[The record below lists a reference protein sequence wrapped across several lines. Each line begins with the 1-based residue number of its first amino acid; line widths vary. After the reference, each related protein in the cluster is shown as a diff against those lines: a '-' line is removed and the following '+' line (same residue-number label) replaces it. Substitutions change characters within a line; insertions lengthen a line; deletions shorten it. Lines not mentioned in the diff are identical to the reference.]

1 MKNIV
6 ILIKDDEGISLSNP
20 MLNDLKDT
28 FNILFANFRLGN
40 SNLTDQLFENCA
52 GYILE
57 EYMKLNLQNISSPE
71 LRKHFKFSE
80 NKWYDFKY
88 DNTQIKLL
96 TFKENSTYSTTTLS
110 STQYE
115 NRKDMLFISMF
126 YNISN
131 NALTIT
137 EILVTDGKDIK
148 VSNDKVL
155 YSSIIIPPVIP
166 EEPEEN
172 NENLTALRLVFT
184 SNIQGNVQILESS
197 DEITE

>member
-6 ILIKDDEGISLSNP
+6 ILIKDDEEGISLSNP
-20 MLNDLKDT
+20 MLNELKDI
-28 FNILFANFRLGN
+28 FNTLLTNFQLGN
-40 SNLTDQLFENCA
+40 SNITDQLFENCA

-71 LRKHFKFSE
+71 LKKHFKFSE

-88 DNTQIKLL
+88 DNTQVKLL
-96 TFKENSTYSTTTLS
+96 TFKEDSAYSTTTLS

-115 NRKDMLFISMF
+115 NRKDMLFISMV
-126 YNISN
+126 YTISN

-155 YSSIIIPPVIP
+155 YSSVIIPPVIP
-166 EEPEEN
+166 EEPDEKT
-172 NENLTALRLVFT
+172 ENLTALRLVFT
-184 SNIQGNVQILESS
+184 SNIQGNVQIL
-197 DEITE
+197 DM

>member
-6 ILIKDDEGISLSNP
+6 ILIKDDEEGISLSNP
-20 MLNDLKDT
+20 MLNELKDT
-28 FNILFANFRLGN
+28 FNTLLTNFQLGN
-40 SNLTDQLFENCA
+40 SNITDQLFENCA

-71 LRKHFKFSE
+71 LKKHFKFSE

-88 DNTQIKLL
+88 DNTQVKLL
-96 TFKENSTYSTTTLS
+96 TFKEDSTYSTTTLS

-115 NRKDMLFISMF
+115 NRKDMLFISMV
-126 YNISN
+126 YTISN

-155 YSSIIIPPVIP
+155 YSSVIIPPVIP
-166 EEPEEN
+166 EEPDEKTK
-172 NENLTALRLVFT
+172 NLTALRLVFT
-184 SNIQGNVQILESS
+184 SNIQGNVQIL
-197 DEITE
+197 DI

>member
-6 ILIKDDEGISLSNP
+6 ILIKDDEEGISLSNP
-20 MLNDLKDT
+20 MLNELKDT
-28 FNILFANFRLGN
+28 FNTLLTNFQLGN
-40 SNLTDQLFENCA
+40 SNITDQLFENCA

-71 LRKHFKFSE
+71 LKKHFKFSE

-88 DNTQIKLL
+88 DNTQVKLL
-96 TFKENSTYSTTTLS
+96 TFKEDSVYSTTTLS

-115 NRKDMLFISMF
+115 NRKDMLFISMV
-126 YNISN
+126 YTISN

-155 YSSIIIPPVIP
+155 YSSVIIPPVIP
-166 EEPEEN
+166 EEPDEKT
-172 NENLTALRLVFT
+172 ENLTALRLVFT
-184 SNIQGNVQILESS
+184 SNIQGNVQIL
-197 DEITE
+197 DM

>member
-6 ILIKDDEGISLSNP
+6 ILIKDDEEGISLSNP
-20 MLNDLKDT
+20 MLNELKDT
-28 FNILFANFRLGN
+28 FNTLLTNFQLGN
-40 SNLTDQLFENCA
+40 SNITDQLFENCA

-71 LRKHFKFSE
+71 LKKHFKFSE

-88 DNTQIKLL
+88 DNTQVKLL
-96 TFKENSTYSTTTLS
+96 TFKEDSAYSTTILS
-110 STQYE
+110 SSQYE
-115 NRKDMLFISMF
+115 NRKDMLFISMV
-126 YNISN
+126 YTISN

-155 YSSIIIPPVIP
+155 YSSVIIPPVIP
-166 EEPEEN
+166 EEPDEKT
-172 NENLTALRLVFT
+172 ENLTALRLVFT
-184 SNIQGNVQILESS
+184 SNIQGNVQIL
-197 DEITE
+197 DM